1 MKTINSAIENIFS
14 GKLKHI
20 SRFGVVG
27 VLNTII
33 DFLAFTICN
42 GLIGINYISSQV
54 AGYSFGVTNSF
65 ILNKKWTFHDKSS
78 NKKTFRE
85 LIQFIVVN
93 LISLG
98 ITLIAMNFLVKN
110 LRLNI
115 YLSKV
120 IVTLI
125 AQITNFAGYKLWVF
139 S

>member
-1 MKTINSAIENIFS
+1 MKTINSAIDNIFS

-27 VLNTII
+27 ALNTIV

-42 GLIGINYISSQV
+42 GLLGINYIPSQA

-65 ILNKKWTFHDKSS
+65 ILNKKWTFDDRSS
-78 NKKTFRE
+78 NKKTYRE
-85 LIQFIVVN
+85 LVQFIAVN
-93 LISLG
+93 LISLA
-98 ITLIAMNFLVKN
+98 ITLIAMNYFVKN
-110 LRLNI
+110 LRFNI

-120 IVTLI
+120 IVI
-125 AQITNFAGYKLWVF
+125 FISQITNFLGYKLWVF

>member
-1 MKTINSAIENIFS
+1 MKTTNSTIDNIFS

-20 SRFGVVG
+20 SRFGLVG

-33 DFLAFTICN
+33 DFLAFSICS
-42 GLIGINYISSQV
+42 GLMGINYIPSQV
-54 AGYSFGVTNSF
+54 VGYSFGVTNSF
-65 ILNKKWTFHDKSS
+65 ILNKKWTFDDRNSS
-78 NKKTFRE
+78 KKTFRV
-85 LIQFIVVN
+85 LIQFIAVN

-120 IVTLI
+120 IVIFI
-125 AQITNFAGYKLWVF
+125 AQIANFLGYKLWVF